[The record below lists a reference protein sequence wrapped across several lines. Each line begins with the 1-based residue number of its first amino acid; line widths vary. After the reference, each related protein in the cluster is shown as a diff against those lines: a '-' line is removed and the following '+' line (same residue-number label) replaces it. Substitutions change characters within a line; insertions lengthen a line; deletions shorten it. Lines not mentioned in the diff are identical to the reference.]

1 MILKN
6 SQFLEML
13 PDKFQVP
20 SRRQDSHFLHFCPLP
35 NLLSPSLAVYSRAIV
50 NTEHSRVFL
59 LCPLPGHL
67 PVPHLCSPNSLG
79 GSSLL
84 GAAVSIRITCNGIHV
99 FVNVSLL
106 SPHPL
111 ETVPDK
117 APGTR
122 QPVESTQ
129 SMLTVTKCQELKGMP
144 SPWHR
149 IPVLLP
155 QIVPRL
161 LH

>member
-13 PDKFQVP
+13 PNKFQVP
-20 SRRQDSHFLHFCPLP
+20 SRRQDSYFLHFCPLP
-35 NLLSPSLAVYSRAIV
+35 SLLSTSLALYSLAVV
-50 NTEHSRVFL
+50 NTEHSCVFL

-67 PVPHLCSPNSLG
+67 PIPHLYSPNSLD

-84 GAAVSIRITCNGIHV
+84 GAAISIRITWNGIHV

-106 SPHPL
+106 SPHPQ

-117 APGTR
+117 APGTH
-122 QPVESTQ
+122 QQVESAQ
-129 SMLTVTKCQELKGMP
+129 SMLM
-144 SPWHR
+144 S
-149 IPVLLP
+149 
-155 QIVPRL
+155 
-161 LH
+161 